1 MEPSEEI
8 KRVVARWTKAIADGD
23 KECLARLSEHD
34 GTLLVG
40 TDPAEWWRGPE
51 TRAVWGQQIEELRG
65 AFSVR
70 ADEIDRRVAKHRVGD
85 VHVAAACVCHVHP
98 DEPKPANST
107 LIG

>member
-23 KECLARLSEHD
+23 KECLDRLSEHD
-34 GTLLVG
+34 GTLIVG

-65 AFSVR
+65 VFSVR
-70 ADEIDRRVAKHRVGD
+70 ADEIDPPSVLR
-85 VHVAAACVCHVHP
+85 
-98 DEPKPANST
+98 
-107 LIG
+107 